1 MFFSAASFAQQKVKQ
16 KRNIGLKTNSIPKK
30 AEQNVSFNIS
40 KRQAVCNVGIPNI
53 SKKAIKSE
61 DSNSQKVTDNLL
73 FSHKPEND
81 GTVNY
86 QKAKDAWVLN
96 YPNEYDAWVKS
107 NSNVVGK
114 SDETE
119 LNTRTKENR
128 RSPSSNPNRH
138 NTKKHE

>member
-1 MFFSAASFAQQKVKQ
+1 MKQ
-16 KRNIGLKTNSIPKK
+16 KRNIGIKTNSIPAK
-30 AEQNVSFNIS
+30 AEQNVPINIS
-40 KRQAVCNVGIPNI
+40 KRQAVGNIGISNT

-61 DSNSQKVTDNLL
+61 DANSQKVTDNSL

-81 GTVNY
+81 GTENY
-86 QKAKDAWVLN
+86 QIAKNAWVLN
-96 YPNEYDAWVKS
+96 YPNEYEAWVKS

-128 RSPSSNPNRH
+128 RSPCANPNRH
-138 NTKKHE
+138 NTKKDE